1 LAVSLLEATSA
12 QTVGL
17 YVPVSRTPVR
27 RDLVARL
34 GVEFCQEHHVIP
46 VGEAQGSV
54 VCVTTSTRN
63 AMLQRELR
71 QRFGRPVTLRVS
83 SSAEIDLALVGL
95 TGAPTAQ
102 DWRRVLAALL
112 ESLQVVRADQA
123 SAYTFAA
130 DQEAYLGQALV
141 EAGVV
146 TEAERME
153 AVGLA
158 FQLPSINLEEHPPQ
172 PDLDG
177 LAPASSLRRLRVL
190 PLWALDDELFLAVA
204 DPPSVDAMTEIEA
217 TFGLTV
223 RPVLVD
229 SHQLQVLLDSVPDD
243 DISAQGDPLRAV
255 TRAGLASNV
264 DAEAARRV
272 AAQTDEAPE
281 QALMRLTGVTARQVR
296 TAMADMAGA
305 RPFRGIDA
313 VEPGAPAVL
322 PLVLSRRLGIAV
334 VGIGESDVEVGM
346 TDPWDTRTRRG
357 LAALFGRHIRPVY
370 LERGALEAVLET
382 VADRQPAALRI
393 GDPERTVRLL
403 AEASFVSRGQAQ
415 AVDVDLELLRSTDLE
430 RLWTIVDNDKRSE
443 AVALD
448 ALLPRLH
455 RLLLRPQPEAA
466 ALRALGPNAPPIIP
480 VLREG
485 DVLTVAIS
493 SPDQADLARRLAGE
507 HQLALRLAVARED
520 DLETARFDLA
530 AVDIGAIS
538 EAYVAFGRL
547 LEQRYGMRRVRL
559 LGMFRRMQET
569 GEALDVAVSRLD
581 LLPPTDLREAFAE
594 YLQTDSLGLA
604 RRDRME
610 TSRGVGGHP
619 VTRRVL
625 MDPVDHALARRI
637 SLDESLET
645 GAVPVRYHEGVMVL
659 AMADPLDEGAIAR
672 LRRRLGAEFYV
683 QPATRQDIREATHRA
698 HGRSTIGDLLMEA
711 DLLSREDLERAI
723 ELSEQTGVRL
733 GEALI
738 SLGVVSEEQLGE
750 QLAQQAG
757 MPFVT
762 IRGLHLERSMGDLL
776 PEDFCRGR
784 QMIPVDRQADGS
796 ILVAVA
802 DPADHAA
809 QQEAR
814 ALASEPLQFVAT
826 TRTDIRDAL
835 ERLFHDRYLD
845 FSASDLMRRSPT
857 ESAYMVLSRRQKW
870 FFISLSA
877 FLLTMLVFF
886 FIPTMTVLMAI
897 ATAFYLSFSFYKFY
911 LIYRALSHT
920 LEVPV
925 TQEDLDA
932 LDDRMLP
939 VYTILVPLYKEAEI
953 LPGLVAG
960 LSRLDYPLEKLDVKL
975 LLEEDDT
982 ETIRVAR
989 TSNLPSFFDITIV
1002 PHGEPKGKPKACNYG
1017 LLHARGRYVVI
1028 FDAEDIPEPDQLKK
1042 VLVAFDR
1049 SPAHVV
1055 CVQAKLNYYN
1065 RNQNALTKWFTT
1077 EYSTWF
1083 DLFLPGLDASGAPIP
1098 LGGTSN
1104 HFKLEALRQVGGWDP
1119 FNVTEDADLGLRIF
1133 KLGGATVV
1141 VDSTTFEEA
1150 NSVVDNWIR
1159 QRSRWVKGYIQTY
1172 LVHMRHP
1179 ILLWRQ
1185 LGPAG
1190 FLSFQLVIGGT
1201 FFGFLLNPLL
1211 WTLTGVWFVTEW
1223 GVIQQIFPT
1232 FIYYLGAVSLY
1243 VGNFAFAYM
1252 NVAGCLRRRYYSLVK
1267 WALLS
1272 PVYWVLMSIAAWKGF
1287 LQLFYRP
1294 FYWEKTVHGLSN
1306 VSGLHAAGVIEEH
1319 P

>member
-1 LAVSLLEATSA
+1 MAVSLLEASSA

-27 RDLVARL
+27 RDLLERL
-34 GVEFCQEHHVIP
+34 GVEFCREHRVLP

-54 VCVTTSTRN
+54 VCVTTRTRS
-63 AMLQRELR
+63 ATLQRELR
-71 QRFGRPVTLRVS
+71 QRFGRPVALRIS
-83 SSAEIDLALVGL
+83 SDAEIALALAGL
-95 TGAPTAQ
+95 TGATTAG
-102 DWRRVLAALL
+102 DRRRVMAGLL
-112 ESLQVVRADQA
+112 QSLQVVREEQVD
-123 SAYTFAA
+123 AYTLGA
-130 DQEAYLGQALV
+130 EGEEYLGQALV
-141 EAGVV
+141 QARMISED
-146 TEAERME
+146 ERLE

-158 FQLPSINLEEHPPQ
+158 FHLPSISLSEHPPRA
-172 PDLDG
+172 DLDA
-177 LAPASSLRRLRVL
+177 LAPAAFLRRHRVL
-190 PLWALDDELFLAVA
+190 PLWSLDDELFVAVA
-204 DPPSVDAMTEIEA
+204 EPPSIEAMSEFEA
-217 TFGLTV
+217 TFGLVV
-223 RPVLVD
+223 RPVLV
-229 SHQLQVLLDSVPDD
+229 SSEQLQVLLDDLQDD
-243 DISAQGDPLRAV
+243 DASTRGDAVRAV
-255 TRAGLASNV
+255 TRAGLVGEAE
-264 DAEAARRV
+264 AEAALRV
-272 AAQTDEAPE
+272 ARQTGEEPE
-281 QALMRLTGVTARQVR
+281 QAIARLAGIRPQQIR

-305 RPFRGIDA
+305 RPFRGLNSIDA
-313 VEPGAPAVL
+313 HAAAVL
-322 PLVLSRRLGIAV
+322 PLRLSRRLGVAV
-334 VGIGESDVEVGM
+334 IGIGEADVEVAM
-346 TDPWDTRTRRG
+346 TNPWDTRSRRG
-357 LAALFGRHIRPVY
+357 LAALFGRRIRPVY
-370 LERGALEAVLET
+370 VERDTLEEILEPLAR
-382 VADRQPAALRI
+382 RQPALMRI

-403 AEASFVSRGQAQ
+403 AEASFVTSSEAQ

-430 RLWTIVDNDKRSE
+430 RLWTIIDNDKRSE

-455 RLLLRPQPEAA
+455 HLLLRPQPEAA
-466 ALRALGPNAPPIIP
+466 ALRAVGPNAPPVLP

-493 SPDQADLARRLAGE
+493 SPDQVDVARRLAGQ

-547 LEQRYGMRRVRL
+547 LEQHYNLRRVRI

-569 GEALDVAVSRLD
+569 GEALDIAVSRLD
-581 LLPPTDLREAFAE
+581 LVSPDELRAAFAR
-594 YLQTDSLGLA
+594 YLHTDPLSLA
-604 RRDRME
+604 RRDRLE
-610 TSRGVGGHP
+610 TSTGVSGHM

-625 MDPVDHALARRI
+625 DDPVDHELARR
-637 SLDESLET
+637 LPLAECLET
-645 GAVPVRYHEGVMVL
+645 GALPVRFHEGTMVL
-659 AMADPLDEGAIAR
+659 AMADPLDEGAINR
-672 LRRRLGAEFYV
+672 LRRSLGESFYV
-683 QPATRQDIREATHRA
+683 QPATRQDIREAAHRA
-698 HGRSTIGDLLMEA
+698 HGRSTIGDLLLEA
-711 DLLSREDLERAI
+711 DLLNREDLERAI
-723 ELSEQTGVRL
+723 DLSEQTGVRL
-733 GEALI
+733 GEALL

-757 MPFVT
+757 MPFIT
-762 IRGLHLERSMGDLL
+762 IRGVDLERSIGDLL
-776 PEDFCRGR
+776 PEDFCRER
-784 QMIPVDRQADGS
+784 QMVPLDEQPGGTIT
-796 ILVAVA
+796 VAVA
-802 DPADHAA
+802 DPADTAA
-809 QQEAR
+809 QDAAR
-814 ALASEPLQFVAT
+814 ALTGRSIQFVAT
-826 TRTDIRDAL
+826 TRSDIRDAL
-835 ERLFHDRYLD
+835 ERLFHEHYLD
-845 FSASDLMRRSPT
+845 LSASELMRRSPS
-857 ESAYMVLSRRQKW
+857 ESAYKVLSRGQKW
-870 FFISLSA
+870 FFIG
-877 FLLTMLVFF
+877 LVAGLAAVLALFP
-886 FIPTMTVLMAI
+886 IGTLTVLMALS
-897 ATAFYLSFSFYKFY
+897 TGFYLAFSGYKFY

-925 TQEDLDA
+925 TQEDVDA
-932 LDDRMLP
+932 LDDRSLP
-939 VYTILVPLYKEAEI
+939 VYTILVPLYKESEI
-953 LPGLVAG
+953 LPALVAG

-989 TSNLPSFFDITIV
+989 ASNLPSFFDITIV

-1042 VLVAFDR
+1042 VLVAFER

-1055 CVQAKLNYYN
+1055 CVQAKLNYFN

-1104 HFKLEALRQVGGWDP
+1104 HFKLDALRQVGGWDP

-1141 VDSTTFEEA
+1141 VDSTTYEEA

-1172 LVHMRHP
+1172 LVHMRNP
-1179 ILLWRQ
+1179 VLLWRQ

-1201 FFGFLLNPLL
+1201 FFGFLLNPVL

-1232 FIYYLGAVSLY
+1232 FIYYMGATSLY

-1306 VSGLHAAGVIEEH
+1306 VSGLAAAGIDEGH
-1319 P
+1319 